1 MSVELKI
8 TRGSKSGTT
17 APIHPGYYLVGRHKD
32 CQIRPKSRSVSRRHC
47 LLLRNDDGFG
57 ALDLKSTR
65 GTYVNGQRMEPHRW
79 QVLRDGDEIHF
90 GKVAFTVA
98 INEPALATSTA
109 DTDSS
114 EISSVSAEAVTE
126 TFDPTPES
134 FKSFDVAQFLEAED
148 AAEFEREYG
157 VEPPVAAEGDTNVG
171 RGSAE
176 LPFHDTPVETDDAVD
191 ESVADDDFDDD
202 FDDDDENVTHEVDVD
217 PTPKKRPPKRSI
229 DHNAYKRKPKRSLK
243 LPSIGTPNWKMIGA
257 VGLVV
262 SVVGV
267 FAWQVYRFNQGPTVE
282 VRQGL
287 D

>member
-8 TRGSKSGTT
+8 TRGSKNGTA

-65 GTYVNGQRMEPHRW
+65 GTYVNGERIEPHRW
-79 QVLRDGDEIHF
+79 RVLHDGDEIHF

-98 INEPALATSTA
+98 INEPAMAAAASEL
-109 DTDSS
+109 DSG
-114 EISSVSAEAVTE
+114 EMSAAPQDPAFAGVP
-126 TFDPTPES
+126 PTPDS

-157 VEPPVAAEGDTNVG
+157 IEPTEEIDDDTHIGRRSSEPP
-171 RGSAE
+171 
-176 LPFHDTPVETDDAVD
+176 LHDTPSEIQADPAFEEDAA
-191 ESVADDDFDDD
+191 E
-202 FDDDDENVTHEVDVD
+202 EIDVN
-217 PTPKKRPPKRSI
+217 PTPNKKPPRRSI
-229 DHNAYKRKPKRSLK
+229 DHSQYKRKAKRSIS
-243 LPSIGTPNWKMIGA
+243 LPTFEMPDWKMMGA
-257 VGLVV
+257 IAL
-262 SVVGV
+262 VVGV
-267 FAWQVYRFNQGPTVE
+267 LGLLGWQVYRFNQGQTVE
-282 VRQGL
+282 VRQVP